1 MNNDKLVFKL
11 EDNKGKFMKLKVFG
25 EKKIMNFNKF
35 LEIFLKSDIN
45 QLGVRKYCFL

>member
-1 MNNDKLVFKL
+1 MNNDKSAPKL
-11 EDNKGKFMKLKVFG
+11 EDNKGKFMKLKAFG

-45 QLGVRKYCFL
+45 